1 MRHALTHKDIPD
13 KKLIIATIDYIFEYL
28 IKNYWEIKL
37 KEQSP
42 ILFVRAHIKH

>member
-28 IKNYWEIKL
+28 TKNYWEIKL
-37 KEQSP
+37 KE
-42 ILFVRAHIKH
+42 